1 MEAKDFTSF
10 IGKTLVDIQQ
20 GLNKEGTITFLFE
33 DDEKTQTGFKI
44 LPKGVGRLEMCESTV
59 YGGEESSPKKIKR
72 KKKKSLRHNNRIGGW
87 KQRIHCLEQASKGNH
102 FKNVSIT
109 LCVANPTN
117 PEKYL
122 YPLYH
127 I

>member
-72 KKKKSLRHNNRIGGW
+72 KKEEVAQTQQQDRGLEAEDSLPGT
-87 KQRIHCLEQASKGNH
+87 
-102 FKNVSIT
+102 SI
-109 LCVANPTN
+109 
-117 PEKYL
+117 
-122 YPLYH
+122 
-127 I
+127 